1 VLAAALFIGPGKA
14 FKVALPSGP
23 KEKGNKGEGLI
34 AAGESFVA
42 PSPLTALPEA
52 PDGELSVED
61 GAEAGAEAGADSVA
75 VELAGVEP
83 EAAEPA
89 GEFKLSLAARLLSGS
104 NADE

>member
-1 VLAAALFIGPGKA
+1 M
-14 FKVALPSGP
+14 PSGP
-23 KEKGNKGEGLI
+23 KEKGNEGEGLI

-61 GAEAGAEAGADSVA
+61 GAEAGADSVA

-83 EAAEPA
+83 EAAEPEAAELA

-104 NADE
+104 SADE